1 MTSCGDVNP
10 CAPVNPCDC
19 VEPAAIREQ
28 GPPGPGGAPGGIPV
42 FQIGVV
48 VVGPV
53 PQVTI
58 LEVNPLLYTLNF
70 VIPSA
75 NTTFPNTWTDVQ
87 TFNAKAVFNN
97 GFTATGSSTIAD
109 LTVQTLTVAASGIYV
124 GLQTFNGNTIFNGTN
139 NFVGATT
146 MADLDVNGIFRIP
159 NIVVLPAAT
168 AIQGRVVVGTD
179 GRLYFIVG
187 TGSNVASGSTA
198 LAATIPFNQVETAIG
213 FNLPFT
219 IPAGPDTA
227 IEIVMQMTLQP
238 TVNPPTTYSNF
249 RIQVRLDNATLG
261 TVVAATGVSNYESTA
276 QLNGVAT
283 VPAGAHTLF
292 FTITGLGTGTSS
304 IALTSISA
312 RVTF

>member
-48 VVGPV
+48 ISGPV
-53 PQVTI
+53 PSVTVI
-58 LEVNPLLYTLNF
+58 QVNPLLYTLNF

-75 NTTFPNTWTDVQ
+75 NTSFPNTWIDVQ
-87 TFNAKAVFNN
+87 TFSATAVFTN

-109 LTVQTLTVAASGIYV
+109 LTVQTLTVSGTGTYV
-124 GLQTFNGNTIFNGTN
+124 GLQTFNGDATFNGINT
-139 NFVGATT
+139 FVGATT
-146 MADLDVNGIFRIP
+146 MTDLTVNGILKIP
-159 NIVVLPAAT
+159 NIVALPAAT
-168 AIQGRVVVGTD
+168 AILGRVVVGTD

-187 TGSNVASGSTA
+187 TGANVASGSTA

-219 IPAGPDTA
+219 IPAGPDA
-227 IEIVMQMTLQP
+227 SIEIVMQMTVQP
-238 TVNPPTTYSNF
+238 TVNPPASYSNF
-249 RIQVRLDNATLG
+249 LVQVRLDNATLG
-261 TVVAATGVSNYESTA
+261 TVVAATGVSVYESTA
-276 QLNGVAT
+276 QLNGRAT

-292 FTITGLGTGTSS
+292 FTITGLGSGSSS